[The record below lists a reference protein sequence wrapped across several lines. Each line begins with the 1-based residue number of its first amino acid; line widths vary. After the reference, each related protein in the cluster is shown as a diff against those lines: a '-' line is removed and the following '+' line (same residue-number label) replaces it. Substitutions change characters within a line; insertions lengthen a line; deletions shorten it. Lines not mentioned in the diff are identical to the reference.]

1 MNHTRHLR
9 RSPAAPRAVVSTL
22 LLVAFLAGC
31 GDTSSESASEAST
44 NDTTAP
50 TSTAA
55 TSTSSGTSPSSA
67 TSTSSAPSTE
77 SPAADSLPEG
87 RNYVL
92 VTAVDLSARTLTV
105 DLAELYTG
113 DEAIAE
119 ATKDGTLDESC
130 ECVPNDV
137 YTRNNNPKLRTVSV
151 DPSAS
156 ITVLASL
163 NATDQVP
170 GDLNDLANAVSTY
183 SGPTPFF
190 IDVKNGIVT
199 SCEQIFFP

>member
-55 TSTSSGTSPSSA
+55 TSTSTA
-67 TSTSSAPSTE
+67 TSTSS
-77 SPAADSLPEG
+77 ADSLPEG
-87 RNYVL
+87 RSYVL

-105 DLAELYTG
+105 DLAEYYTG

>member
-31 GDTSSESASEAST
+31 GDTSSESASDAST

-55 TSTSSGTSPSSA
+55 TSTSSATSPSSA
-67 TSTSSAPSTE
+67 TSTSS
-77 SPAADSLPEG
+77 AADSLPEG

-105 DLAELYTG
+105 DLAEFYTG

-137 YTRNNNPKLRTVSV
+137 YTRNNNPKLRAVSV

>member
-1 MNHTRHLR
+1 MNHTRHQR

-55 TSTSSGTSPSSA
+55 TSTSTA
-67 TSTSSAPSTE
+67 TSTSS
-77 SPAADSLPEG
+77 ADSLPEG

-105 DLAELYTG
+105 DLAEFYTG

-137 YTRNNNPKLRTVSV
+137 YTRNNNPKLRVVSV
-151 DPSAS
+151 DPTAS

>member
-31 GDTSSESASEAST
+31 GDTSSESASDAST

-55 TSTSSGTSPSSA
+55 TSTSTA
-67 TSTSSAPSTE
+67 TSTSS
-77 SPAADSLPEG
+77 ADSLPEG

-137 YTRNNNPKLRTVSV
+137 YTRNNNPKLRAVSV

>member
-1 MNHTRHLR
+1 MNHTRHQR

-55 TSTSSGTSPSSA
+55 TSTSTA
-67 TSTSSAPSTE
+67 TSTSS
-77 SPAADSLPEG
+77 ADSLPEG

-92 VTAVDLSARTLTV
+92 VTAVDLSAQTLTV
-105 DLAELYTG
+105 DLAEYYTG

-137 YTRNNNPKLRTVSV
+137 YTRNNNPKLRVVSV
-151 DPSAS
+151 DPTAS

>member
-31 GDTSSESASEAST
+31 GDTSSESASDAST

-55 TSTSSGTSPSSA
+55 TSTSTA
-67 TSTSSAPSTE
+67 TSTSS
-77 SPAADSLPEG
+77 ADSLPEG

-105 DLAELYTG
+105 DLAEFYTG

-137 YTRNNNPKLRTVSV
+137 YTRNNNPKLRAVSV

>member
-1 MNHTRHLR
+1 MNHTRHQR
-9 RSPAAPRAVVSTL
+9 RSPPAPRAVVSTL

-55 TSTSSGTSPSSA
+55 TSTSTA
-67 TSTSSAPSTE
+67 TSTSS
-77 SPAADSLPEG
+77 ADSLPEG

-105 DLAELYTG
+105 DLAEYYTG

>member
-1 MNHTRHLR
+1 MNHTRHQR

-55 TSTSSGTSPSSA
+55 TSTSS
-67 TSTSSAPSTE
+67 
-77 SPAADSLPEG
+77 ADSLPEG

-105 DLAELYTG
+105 DLAEYYTG

-137 YTRNNNPKLRTVSV
+137 YTRNNNPKLRAVSV